1 MCVFLC
7 TQMGYDRLKWQAS
20 CYGEVWIPEG
30 VKGLSAALI
39 TSLGKVKLHF
49 TLHSKIIY
57 FDRS

>member
-1 MCVFLC
+1 
-7 TQMGYDRLKWQAS
+7 MGYDRLKWQAS

-57 FDRS
+57 FENFPSP